1 MQKETIVYLIRHSE
15 QLKINGIKNIKED
28 DQINN
33 EKITL
38 SVEGENKAKE
48 LSKMNELNNID
59 AIWSSN
65 YVRAIATAKYISYRN
80 NLEINI
86 DSNFNERK
94 LGILK
99 TLKELGKNKKY
110 SYTEEQLLDKNLKN
124 INGENGIEVN
134 NRMTNSLNKILKENE
149 GKKIVIVSH
158 GAAIK
163 FLLMNWCK
171 LNEDIKLVY
180 KDKVLDIS
188 SPCLLK
194 LTFRKNELLDLE
206 QKILKYSF

>member
-149 GKKIVIVSH
+149 GKK
-158 GAAIK
+158 
-163 FLLMNWCK
+163 
-171 LNEDIKLVY
+171 
-180 KDKVLDIS
+180 
-188 SPCLLK
+188 
-194 LTFRKNELLDLE
+194 
-206 QKILKYSF
+206 

>member
-1 MQKETIVYLIRHSE
+1 MIYISMFTKKTASLG
-15 QLKINGIKNIKED
+15 N
-28 DQINN
+28 
-33 EKITL
+33 
-38 SVEGENKAKE
+38 
-48 LSKMNELNNID
+48 LNN
-59 AIWSSN
+59 
-65 YVRAIATAKYISYRN
+65 
-80 NLEINI
+80 
-86 DSNFNERK
+86 
-94 LGILK
+94 LK
-99 TLKELGKNKKY
+99 DIGKNKKY
-110 SYTEEQLLDKNLKN
+110 SYTEEQLLDEKLKK
-124 INGENGIEVN
+124 IDVENRIEVN
-134 NRMTNSLNKILKENE
+134 NKMINLLNKILKENE

>member
-65 YVRAIATAKYISYRN
+65 YVRAIATAKYIAYRN

-94 LGILK
+94 LGNLK

-149 GKKIVIVSH
+149 GKKLVIVSH
-158 GAAIK
+158 GMAIK
-163 FLLMNWCK
+163 FLLMNWCE
-171 LNEDIKLVY
+171 LNKDVKLVY
-180 KDKVLDIS
+180 KNTILDIT

-206 QKILKYSF
+206 QKILKDSF